1 MGIASMGHAVFA
13 ATMVTVNVVIR
24 RLGPGDETRAGDVAK
39 TTVGARGEP
48 WAVRWRPRRRRPWGG
63 GRSSRAHEAAVA
75 LGGRSPRRDASSHS
89 RNTPSDLWVEQR
101 RITSGFGGGTRLAA
115 EFLSAQLK
123 RSQLTPS

>member
-13 ATMVTVNVVIR
+13 ATMVTVNAVIR

-48 WAVRWRPRRRRPWGG
+48 WAVRWSPRRWRDCRIRDRRPD
-63 GRSSRAHEAAVA
+63 
-75 LGGRSPRRDASSHS
+75 RRDASPHS